1 MDAESVAIKIVERLS
16 LESLRGFRLSRLL
29 RSIPLPTITSREE
42 IDIAMH
48 FDGTKGTDLIAD
60 THPHL
65 QCETVIKAI
74 LQNELP

>member
-1 MDAESVAIKIVERLS
+1 
-16 LESLRGFRLSRLL
+16 
-29 RSIPLPTITSREE
+29 
-42 IDIAMH
+42 MH

-74 LQNELP
+74 LQNELPEPL